1 MLCFVS
7 CSKDSDYSTETSLD
21 SAHLL
26 HEQLPESAFDETIKG
41 VYLGAV
47 QSASTNS
54 RGKIWVNIAQKGVYN
69 ALIRM
74 SSGESFTFQ
83 LRTEFGTPTEA
94 TSIFQFIGDDG
105 TFSIDLRDFLN
116 PVINDLSLNGENF
129 YSHLVKSMSSNPASV
144 ATAVFLEFS
153 DPMFNGTWSI
163 IGDGTVVN
171 PNGDNGDGIT
181 SVMVVYDGVSYTDTA
196 MDLINAGSCLGN
208 GSYVPTINS
217 FGVTG
222 SVVSDYQNTAF
233 AGGMSKWD
241 LGYDADTD
249 TYMNY
254 MNCNAVV
261 SGTFSWTSGDGIIM
275 KSGEIIMD

>member
-1 MLCFVS
+1 MF
-7 CSKDSDYSTETSLD
+7 
-21 SAHLL
+21 
-26 HEQLPESAFDETIKG
+26 
-41 VYLGAV
+41 
-47 QSASTNS
+47 
-54 RGKIWVNIAQKGVYN
+54 N
-69 ALIRM
+69 ALIQLT
-74 SSGESFTFQ
+74 SGESYVFEAKAELIGSNGQ
-83 LRTEFGTPTEA
+83 LPLIEFVGVN
-94 TSIFQFIGDDG
+94 GD
-105 TFSIDLRDFLN
+105 FRIDLSNIQN
-116 PVINDLSLNGENF
+116 PLINDLTINGEAY

-163 IGDGTVVN
+163 IADGSVVN

-181 SVMVVYDGVSYTDTA
+181 SVMVVYEGVSYTDNS
-196 MDLINAGSCLGN
+196 MDLINVGSCLGN

-261 SGTFSWTSGDGIIM
+261 SGTFSWTSADGIII
-275 KSGEIIMD
+275 KTGEIIMD